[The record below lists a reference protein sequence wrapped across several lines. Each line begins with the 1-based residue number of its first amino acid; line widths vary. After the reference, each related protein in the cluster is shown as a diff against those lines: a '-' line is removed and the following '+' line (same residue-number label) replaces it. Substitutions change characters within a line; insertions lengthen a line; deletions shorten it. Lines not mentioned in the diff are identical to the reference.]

1 MGLIAWTRSRVCNWS
16 PESGLGSPESVLGIH
31 SLDLG
36 VQTSEFQSGAW
47 TWRLENFQ
55 ILEPGVLDM
64 ESGVRTWFLE
74 SGLPDLVSGIRT
86 WFLESG
92 LGSVESGPKSL

>member
-1 MGLIAWTRSRVCNWS
+1 MAA
-16 PESGLGSPESVLGIH
+16 
-31 SLDLG
+31 G
-36 VQTSEFQSGAW
+36 V
-47 TWRLENFQ
+47 Q

-64 ESGVRTWFLE
+64 E